1 MSGKERNHDDIE
13 EPFDG
18 YNVNTN
24 ENFDTDNDDDD
35 ERRVLELKFDTDG
48 DKAIALF
55 DGLVNKFLRQYLLD
69 KFSVNTNDAVNDYKV
84 DTRALGGLY
93 DNHRIP
99 IIMRKKTDLK
109 LYRTTVD
116 AQKNTAVHEMGKWI
130 NDIDKLDFI
139 GNISEYLNHDKI
151 KEIMKAKLVT
161 ILEDTRTRRTGW
173 FGSNDAMFGRY
184 KKTRKVGGNSQRK
197 RSRKNITRR
206 KM

>member
-1 MSGKERNHDDIE
+1 MASDGEYDERERGN
-13 EPFDG
+13 
-18 YNVNTN
+18 YVNTN
-24 ENFDTDNDDDD
+24 ENFDTDNDNDD
-35 ERRVLELKFDTDG
+35 ETRVLELKFDTDG

-109 LYRTTVD
+109 WYRTTVD
-116 AQKNTAVHEMGKWI
+116 AQKDTAVREMRKWV
-130 NDIDKLDFI
+130 NDIDKLHFI
-139 GNISEYLNHDKI
+139 GNISDYLNHDKI
-151 KEIMKAKLVT
+151 KEIMKAKLTT
-161 ILEDTRTRRTGW
+161 ILEDTKTRRTGL

-184 KKTRKVGGNSQRK
+184 KKTRKFAFRVLFA
-197 RSRKNITRR
+197 IIL
-206 KM
+206 